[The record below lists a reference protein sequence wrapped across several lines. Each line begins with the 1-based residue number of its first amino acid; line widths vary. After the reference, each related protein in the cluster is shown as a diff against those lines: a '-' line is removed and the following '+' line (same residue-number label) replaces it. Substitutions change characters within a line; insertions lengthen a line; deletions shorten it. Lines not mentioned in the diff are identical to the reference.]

1 MIQSHTRHDHSYHI
15 WTGDLPCSA
24 WCIHKTYHVTSQLTR
39 NFLSRAAG
47 LISAGPRL
55 GLAQAVSARAHT
67 QTETHGTSTARATR
81 AHVTTFSFTTR
92 ASSIVV
98 RNHRLTR
105 RHVARHA
112 HLPMRPSLPPACTSC
127 CRLLHPKGPR
137 PHTLRTFING
147 FALWKRSFVVTPST
161 TLPRPSAGC
170 ALDDATMDGSM
181 GGMGPAPNTAPKASP
196 PAAKATPKPSAACY
210 EATEL
215 AIRLA

>member
-1 MIQSHTRHDHSYHI
+1 MRPGKLQQQHEHTYS
-15 WTGDLPCSA
+15 L
-24 WCIHKTYHVTSQLTR
+24 VT
-39 NFLSRAAG
+39 
-47 LISAGPRL
+47 
-55 GLAQAVSARAHT
+55 
-67 QTETHGTSTARATR
+67 
-81 AHVTTFSFTTR
+81 FTTR

-98 RNHRLTR
+98 RAHRLTC

-147 FALWKRSFVVTPST
+147 LALWKRSFVVTPST

-170 ALDDATMDGSM
+170 ALDAASMDGSM

-210 EATEL
+210 EA
-215 AIRLA
+215 IRLA

>member
-1 MIQSHTRHDHSYHI
+1 MDRGLALQCLVHTQNLSR
-15 WTGDLPCSA
+15 
-24 WCIHKTYHVTSQLTR
+24 HVTQLTR

-147 FALWKRSFVVTPST
+147 FALWMRPFVDTIDH
-161 TLPRPSAGC
+161 SAQAFCG
-170 ALDDATMDGSM
+170 LRTG
-181 GGMGPAPNTAPKASP
+181 
-196 PAAKATPKPSAACY
+196 
-210 EATEL
+210 
-215 AIRLA
+215 

>member
-1 MIQSHTRHDHSYHI
+1 MDSWLITLILIVGLVLVDVNILENMVAIIGVGYSSY
-15 WTGDLPCSA
+15 
-24 WCIHKTYHVTSQLTR
+24 
-39 NFLSRAAG
+39 
-47 LISAGPRL
+47 GPL
-55 GLAQAVSARAHT
+55 LNQA
-67 QTETHGTSTARATR
+67 ST
-81 AHVTTFSFTTR
+81 
-92 ASSIVV
+92 II
-98 RNHRLTR
+98 
-105 RHVARHA
+105 
-112 HLPMRPSLPPACTSC
+112 SC

-147 FALWKRSFVVTPST
+147 FALWKRPFVVTPST

-170 ALDDATMDGSM
+170 ALDAATMDGST

>member
-1 MIQSHTRHDHSYHI
+1 MDRGLALQCLVHTQNLSR
-15 WTGDLPCSA
+15 
-24 WCIHKTYHVTSQLTR
+24 HVTQLTR

-81 AHVTTFSFTTR
+81 AHVTTFSFTTPRIVDRGPQSPFDTSPRR
-92 ASSIVV
+92 A
-98 RNHRLTR
+98 
-105 RHVARHA
+105 ARTSAHA
-112 HLPMRPSLPPACTSC
+112 SLASTPAAACMQLLLPPAAAC
-127 CRLLHPKGPR
+127 CISRAPAPTRCAHSSTVLHCGCD
-137 PHTLRTFING
+137 H
-147 FALWKRSFVVTPST
+147 LWTPST

-170 ALDDATMDGSM
+170 ALDDATMDGS
-181 GGMGPAPNTAPKASP
+181 APKASP
-196 PAAKATPKPSAACY
+196 PAAKATPKPSASCY

>member
-1 MIQSHTRHDHSYHI
+1 MHTSKLIMNITSRKIRAGRAQKCWPKLSER
-15 WTGDLPCSA
+15 
-24 WCIHKTYHVTSQLTR
+24 IHKQRHTAYQQHMQQQHEHTLVT
-39 NFLSRAAG
+39 
-47 LISAGPRL
+47 
-55 GLAQAVSARAHT
+55 
-67 QTETHGTSTARATR
+67 
-81 AHVTTFSFTTR
+81 FTTR
-92 ASSIVV
+92 ASTIVA
-98 RNHRLTR
+98 RGPRSPFDTSPA

-112 HLPMRPSLPPACTSC
+112 SAHASLAAACMQLLLPPACNSC
-127 CRLLHPKGPR
+127 CRLHATPAAACMHPKGPR

-147 FALWKRSFVVTPST
+147 FALWKRPFVVTPST

-170 ALDDATMDGSM
+170 ALDAATMDGST

>member
-1 MIQSHTRHDHSYHI
+1 MDRGLALQCLVHTQNLSR
-15 WTGDLPCSA
+15 
-24 WCIHKTYHVTSQLTR
+24 HVTQLTR

-112 HLPMRPSLPPACTSC
+112 HLPMRPSLQLLLPPACKSC
-127 CRLLHPKGPR
+127 CRLLLPAASQGPPP
-137 PHTLRTFING
+137 PHAAHIHQRFCT
-147 FALWKRSFVVTPST
+147 V
-161 TLPRPSAGC
+161 
-170 ALDDATMDGSM
+170 DATICGHHRPLCPGLLRVAHWMTPPWM
-181 GGMGPAPNTAPKASP
+181 AQRPRRRRRLQKRLPSP
-196 PAAKATPKPSAACY
+196 PPRATRPQSWPSD
-210 EATEL
+210 L
-215 AIRLA
+215 PN